1 MKKLAEVEAFV
12 AEDAKAEVEVA
23 AKDVDVVANPTSPTT
38 EMEINHWAHLEKRT
52 NPGMIVAN
60 VEAPV
65 EAEDIVAVDPDGV
78 IVAVDLEDTV
88 DDTALVVLEEN
99 IVDRDAITAGKT
111 ATAARKFTAAQVV
124 ITK

>member
-23 AKDVDVVANPTSPTT
+23 AKDMDVVANPTSPTT
-38 EMEINHWAHLEKRT
+38 EMEINHWARLEK
-52 NPGMIVAN
+52 NPGINLGMIVVNA
-60 VEAPV
+60 EAP
-65 EAEDIVAVDPDGV
+65 VDPDGV

-88 DDTALVVLEEN
+88 DDTALVVLEED
-99 IVDRDAITAGKT
+99 IVDRDAITAGK
-111 ATAARKFTAAQVV
+111 AAIARTAARKFTAAQVV